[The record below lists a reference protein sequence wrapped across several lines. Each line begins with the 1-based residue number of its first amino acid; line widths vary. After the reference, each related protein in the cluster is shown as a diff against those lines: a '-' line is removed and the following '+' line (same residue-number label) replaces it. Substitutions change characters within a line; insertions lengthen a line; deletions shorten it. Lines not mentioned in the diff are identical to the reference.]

1 MIFRL
6 THLSVVVVDAGA
18 IPMASILQSLK
29 SSLQSLSGFFPCLA
43 HPMYPQMHVTKLK
56 NKGIYSNLCFPISKI
71 IFIGQIKVIRV
82 RYLLT
87 YAFGEDQSLQ
97 KEECNKINH
106 MNMVR
111 GKNHILKR
119 IKKYNVR
126 SRKNKKKLNS
136 KFL

>member
-1 MIFRL
+1 MFL
-6 THLSVVVVDAGA
+6 LPHLSVVVVVDAGA
-18 IPMASILQSLK
+18 IPIASILQSLK

-43 HPMYPQMHVTKLK
+43 HPMYPQMQVTKFK
-56 NKGIYSNLCFPISKI
+56 NKLIQIYVFQITKI
-71 IFIGQIKVIRV
+71 IFIEQVKVIRV

-106 MNMVR
+106 MNMV
-111 GKNHILKR
+111 GG
-119 IKKYNVR
+119 KKYVLKLINKCNV
-126 SRKNKKKLNS
+126 SSNKNRNLNS